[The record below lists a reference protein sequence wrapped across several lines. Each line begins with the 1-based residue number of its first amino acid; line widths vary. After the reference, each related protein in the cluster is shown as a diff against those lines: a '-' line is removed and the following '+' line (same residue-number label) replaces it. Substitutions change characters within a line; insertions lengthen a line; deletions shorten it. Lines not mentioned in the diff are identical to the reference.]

1 MMARRLGALV
11 ILAAC
16 GALLLPL
23 QLWID
28 EAAKAANFRKTSLN
42 LDLRERVGQMGFL
55 AALSGFRS
63 PLAAFLWIEAHNAW
77 ERTEWGRMAG
87 LFDTVTTLQPRSL
100 LYWDMAAWHMA
111 WNASVAAMQDEKQP
125 SEALRIRAQRQYF
138 DLGRDFLERG
148 IRNNPDR
155 YQLYLQMGVLLL
167 DKLEDHC
174 GAADA
179 FLLASQFPD
188 APPYCRRFAGYEMAK
203 CPGRERE
210 AYELLRRLYL
220 EGESQRLPTL
230 INLLRSMEKKLDIPE
245 SERVKDTI

>member
-1 MMARRLGALV
+1 
-11 ILAAC
+11 
-16 GALLLPL
+16 
-23 QLWID
+23 
-28 EAAKAANFRKTSLN
+28 
-42 LDLRERVGQMGFL
+42 
-55 AALSGFRS
+55 
-63 PLAAFLWIEAHNAW
+63 
-77 ERTEWGRMAG
+77 
-87 LFDTVTTLQPRSL
+87 
-100 LYWDMAAWHMA
+100 
-111 WNASVAAMQDEKQP
+111 
-125 SEALRIRAQRQYF
+125 
-138 DLGRDFLERG
+138 
-148 IRNNPDR
+148 
-155 YQLYLQMGVLLL
+155 MGVLLR